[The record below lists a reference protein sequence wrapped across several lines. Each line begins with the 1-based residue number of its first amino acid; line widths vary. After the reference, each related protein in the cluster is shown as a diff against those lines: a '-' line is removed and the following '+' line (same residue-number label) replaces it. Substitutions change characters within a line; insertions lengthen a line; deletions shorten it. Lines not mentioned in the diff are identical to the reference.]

1 MELEELYNT
10 GNEAAYDR
18 RRKELM
24 ARSMGQVLD
33 HKRKVAEARWI
44 LEADRR
50 NLEAMVGTP
59 AEREAHE
66 KEVLAMREQAR
77 LDAAKKSP
85 SMSDNPAP
93 QVQAQSVD
101 AQAPSS
107 KKPPSPTVASEPVP
121 IRNLRRRR

>member
-1 MELEELYNT
+1 MPLH
-10 GNEAAYDR
+10 
-18 RRKELM
+18 
-24 ARSMGQVLD
+24 

-107 KKPPSPTVASEPVP
+107 KKPPTTTVEPPNRFRSVTYSGGDKVTLWGSSAYQQP
-121 IRNLRRRR
+121 VTAQ